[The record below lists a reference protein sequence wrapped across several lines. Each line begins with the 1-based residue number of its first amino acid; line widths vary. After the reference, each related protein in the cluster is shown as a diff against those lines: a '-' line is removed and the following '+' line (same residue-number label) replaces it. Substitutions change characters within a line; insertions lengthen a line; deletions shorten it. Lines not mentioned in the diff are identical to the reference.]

1 MTVPHTCMGLRY
13 GDHFVDYEKKECY
26 FEGAEFRRILEACG
40 NVENYG
46 EIKMNIPIVHK
57 FADGDWLFNDKTVF
71 DTWSVVYGDNIIGYP
86 GWEGAEYEMKDSA
99 IFAMNSKSKNKGGAW
114 DFLEYLLSKELQSM
128 ITWAFPAREE
138 YFEAYLQGAYA
149 DPNYYYDQTTGA
161 IIDFNEGYHSAWPD
175 EETFSTVRKMVDRA
189 VYGSWGGR
197 NNPI

>member
-1 MTVPHTCMGLRY
+1 M
-13 GDHFVDYEKKECY
+13 D
-26 FEGAEFRRILEACG
+26 A
-40 NVENYG
+40 
-46 EIKMNIPIVHK
+46 
-57 FADGDWLFNDKTVF
+57 
-71 DTWSVVYGDNIIGYP
+71 
-86 GWEGAEYEMKDSA
+86 
-99 IFAMNSKSKNKGGAW
+99 
-114 DFLEYLLSKELQSM
+114 LEYLLSEELQSM

-175 EETFSTVRKMVDRA
+175 EETFSTVRKMVERA